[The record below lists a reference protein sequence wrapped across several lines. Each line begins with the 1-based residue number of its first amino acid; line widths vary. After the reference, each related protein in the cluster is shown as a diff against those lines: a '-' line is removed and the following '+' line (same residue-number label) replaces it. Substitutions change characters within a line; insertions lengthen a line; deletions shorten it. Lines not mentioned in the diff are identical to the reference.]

1 MHKLPRALQA
11 PKARTGSVMLS
22 SAPLAQAAPALW
34 SGGWHRDATCL
45 ESPNYGPRPADSAID
60 LVVVHSIS
68 LPPGQYGGGQVQAL
82 FTNQLDWDAH
92 AYYQTI
98 RGMQVSSHFFI
109 TRQGTLWQFVS
120 CDQRAWHAGASSFQG
135 RLNCN
140 DFSIGIELEGLE
152 GSSFESSQYASL
164 ARLCQDIRAN
174 YPIAAVVGHEH
185 VAPGRKQD
193 PGPGFDW
200 PRLLQTVAW
209 EPQAF
214 PFLQGE
220 NSA

>member
-1 MHKLPRALQA
+1 MRKLHRALQT
-11 PKARTGSVMLS
+11 PKACAKTVMPS
-22 SAPLAQAAPALW
+22 SAALTQATRLLW
-34 SGGWHRDATCL
+34 SGGWHRDAKRL
-45 ESPNYGPRPADSAID
+45 DSPNYGPRPADTAID

-68 LPPGQYGGGQVQAL
+68 LPPGKYGDGQVQAL

-92 AYYQTI
+92 PYYQTI
-98 RGMQVSSHFFI
+98 RGTQVSAHFFI
-109 TRQGTLWQFVS
+109 TREGVLWQFVS
-120 CDQRAWHAGASSFQG
+120 CDQRAWHAGASSFEG
-135 RLNCN
+135 RTNCN
-140 DFSIGIELEGLE
+140 DFSIGIELEGIE
-152 GSSFESSQYASL
+152 GGSFELLQYASL
-164 ARLCQDIRAN
+164 ARLCQEIRAD
-174 YPIAAVVGHEH
+174 YPIGAVVGHEH

-200 PRLLQTVAW
+200 PMLAQTVAW

>member
-1 MHKLPRALQA
+1 MRKLPRARQT
-11 PKARTGSVMLS
+11 PKVRVKFAMPS
-22 SAPLAQAAPALW
+22 SAALIQATSSLW
-34 SGGWHRDATCL
+34 SGGWHCGAKRLD
-45 ESPNYGPRPADSAID
+45 SPNYGPRPADTAID

-92 AYYQTI
+92 PYYQTI
-98 RGMQVSSHFFI
+98 RDMQVSSHFFI
-109 TRQGTLWQFVS
+109 TREGALWQFVS
-120 CDQRAWHAGASSFQG
+120 CDHRAWHAGVSSFEG

-140 DFSIGIELEGLE
+140 DFSIGIELEGIE
-152 GSSFESSQYASL
+152 GGSFEPPQYASL
-164 ARLCQDIRAN
+164 ARLCQEIRAD
-174 YPIAAVVGHEH
+174 YPIAAVAGHEH

-200 PRLLQTVAW
+200 PMLVQTVAW
-209 EPQAF
+209 GPQAF

-220 NSA
+220 NSV